1 MDGMGLENVL
11 RMLECAS
18 LLLLCGVSLVVVRDL
33 QTMSPLGRK
42 LLLGL
47 TFSIVGVLVMHNPV
61 EPMAGVR
68 VDPRAAV
75 IVLAAAFCGPLP
87 ATITTI
93 SLALTRYVTGG
104 MGASVGVIYI
114 VATALAA
121 MAVWFWWH
129 RVHRQPV
136 NRVYVLIQAA
146 VAGVVPVCVILLFTS
161 SPPEIYWL
169 SIALTW
175 PTNLLSVWFIGDF
188 VLKNADR
195 RAIIRGRSEAE
206 AKTRKMA
213 ASASVILFEIT
224 RSPGA
229 DARFTFVT
237 GATRQILRQ
246 HDAGLLGQ
254 TTLLA
259 GAIADADR
267 ATLVERLEEARVRG
281 HAVSM
286 ELPCQIDD
294 DLRIWLRV
302 SADYREERGPD
313 HVWEGMIA
321 DVTEERRTAEMKD
334 NFISV
339 VSHELRTPLTAIQG
353 ALGMVEAGAGGELPP
368 KAARMVKMA
377 RQNGAR
383 LARLV
388 NDILDIEQL
397 QEGQMRFLLRR
408 ESVRSMVETVMASL
422 QNYAPQRGLTF
433 ALRDEGEGADIVVD
447 RQRFEQILSNLVSNA
462 LKFSPDGGLVTLGID
477 GDGTD
482 VRISVTDQGAG
493 IPKEFAPRIF
503 ERFEQ
508 AEAPDTRR
516 MSGTGLGLNIARAL
530 TVGMGGEIDFESSP
544 DGTTFVLRFPL
555 ADAVQKDGSEA
566 STTPPKAGLAE
577 KDTGHPAAAPALAAL
592 ARPVG

>member
-1 MDGMGLENVL
+1 MDNVVEI
-11 RMLECAS
+11 LECAS
-18 LLLLCGVSLVVVRDL
+18 LLLLCGVTLIVVRDIE
-33 QTMSPLGRK
+33 TMSPLARK

-47 TFSIVGVLVMHNPV
+47 VFSVIGILVMHNPV
-61 EPMAGVR
+61 EPLEGVR
-68 VDPRAAV
+68 IDPRAAV
-75 IVLAAAFCGPLP
+75 IVLAATFGGPVP
-87 ATITTI
+87 AIITTV
-93 SLALTRYVTGG
+93 ALLITRYSAGG
-104 MGASVGVIYI
+104 VGATVGLIYI
-114 VATALAA
+114 AATGSVAIVAWLGWHKLLRLPLDRIYVMVQAL
-121 MAVWFWWH
+121 
-129 RVHRQPV
+129 
-136 NRVYVLIQAA
+136 
-146 VAGVVPVCVILLFTS
+146 VAGGVPVAVILIFTTT
-161 SPPEIYWL
+161 PPEIYWR

-175 PTNLLSVWFIGDF
+175 PVNLLAVWFVGDF

-195 RAIIRGRSEAE
+195 RAIIRARREAE
-206 AKTRKMA
+206 AKTRMMA

-229 DARFTFVT
+229 DARFSFVT
-237 GATRQILRQ
+237 GATRQILGQ
-246 HDAGLLGQ
+246 HDASLLNQ
-254 TTLLA
+254 TTLLD

-267 ATLVERLEEARVRG
+267 AALVERLEEARVRG

-286 ELPCQIDD
+286 ELPCEVDD
-294 DLRIWLRV
+294 GPRIWLRV
-302 SADYREERGPD
+302 SADYREKRGPD

-321 DVTEERRTAEMKD
+321 DVTEERRTAEMKN

-368 KAARMVKMA
+368 KAARMVEMA

-397 QEGQMRFLLRR
+397 QEGRMRFLLRR
-408 ESVRSMVETVMASL
+408 ESGRTMVETVMSSL

-433 ALRDEGEGADIVVD
+433 ALRDESEGAHILVD
-447 RQRFEQILSNLVSNA
+447 RQRFEQILSNLMSNA
-462 LKFSPDGGLVTLGID
+462 LKFSPDGGRVTLGID
-477 GDGTD
+477 LDGTD
-482 VRISVTDQGAG
+482 VLISVTDQGAG

-516 MSGTGLGLNIARAL
+516 MNGTGLGLNIARAL
-530 TVGMGGEIDFESSP
+530 TLGMGGEIDFESSSH
-544 DGTTFVLRFPL
+544 GTTFVLRFPL
-555 ADAVQKDGSEA
+555 ADAVQKDGSDA
-566 STTPPKAGLAE
+566 STTLPKAGFAE
-577 KDTGHPAAAPALAAL
+577 KDPIHPAATPALAAM